1 MNYMSSYTLKHKRLS
16 ALLFSVNMSKYSI
29 SFSPVSW
36 NISHICRVSSTFYI
50 YFPSCISW
58 RRLLVSTSIVLEDIL
73 VFISRRLRWEIITN
87 GACVKLMVLRNIHIK
102 QNSMILSCFKCSCLG
117 VFCILSNNS
126 VSRYYSTYYMYMY
139 FVYKRYAYY
148 IAIN

>member
-73 VFISRRLRWEIITN
+73 VFISRRLRWEVITN
-87 GACVKLMVLRNIHIK
+87 DACVQWMVLRTIHIK
-102 QNSMILSCFKCSCLG
+102 QNSMILSCYKMFMSW
-117 VFCILSNNS
+117 CI
-126 VSRYYSTYYMYMY
+126 
-139 FVYKRYAYY
+139 FVYYQTIQYQD
-148 IAIN
+148 IILLMTCTCISCINGMPII

>member
-16 ALLFSVNMSKYSI
+16 ALLFSVNMGKYSI

-58 RRLLVSTSIVLEDIL
+58 RRLLVSTRIVLEDIL
-73 VFISRRLRWEIITN
+73 VFISRRLRWEVITN
-87 GACVKLMVLRNIHIK
+87 DACVKWRLLRTIHIK
-102 QNSMILSCFKCSCLG
+102 QNSMILSCYKMFMSW
-117 VFCILSNNS
+117 CI
-126 VSRYYSTYYMYMY
+126 
-139 FVYKRYAYY
+139 FVYYQTIQYQD
-148 IAIN
+148 IIQLITCTCISCINGMPII